1 MGITYLV
8 ISQLYQHIYHN
19 LLLLHCGEQGARG
32 GGEGYWD
39 PEADSDED
47 IWDRMLG

>member
-19 LLLLHCGEQGARG
+19 LLLLHCGEQG
-32 GGEGYWD
+32 EGYWD
-39 PEADSDED
+39 PDADSDED
-47 IWDRMLG
+47 IWDRISAV